1 MPITPS
7 FDPLL
12 NLSGFDGDSVEAL
25 RALHSYLTTRLPRC
39 SLTLIQVTGFAPGQ
53 CRLAGQIDANGF
65 ERFANIDPLG
75 EHSRGKVFGDALTSA
90 LLSNAEATTV
100 HVKGHLAGSPFAR
113 ALANPAALLGIP
125 IANAGA
131 VRHWFVFGSAAAD
144 RFDALDHDAFLIEA
158 NLAANLIIRPLVT
171 RALRT
176 ETARQREAIEGLA
189 DVQRMLLPDNP
200 VIGGLD
206 YAVHWQPAE
215 TAAGDYYDLMPLTQR
230 APADF
235 QHDGSDI
242 WALMLADVSGHGAAA
257 AMEAVQFDAI
267 LRTYQGD
274 EESGPAGALTYANRY
289 FFSRRQRQHFL
300 TAFAVLY
307 RPDLR
312 RAVYV
317 NAGHPPLLRRR
328 GESVTSFGAGTQIP
342 LGILRNHVW
351 ENEQFDVETGD
362 VLVLY
367 TDGVIEARDFEQ
379 RPFGNERLVELVRNG
394 PPDAS
399 ALLAMLRDELIAH
412 QGSALGVDD
421 QTLIVL
427 HIVH

>member
-1 MPITPS
+1 MPTTPS

-12 NLSGFDGDSVEAL
+12 NLSGFDGNSAEAL
-25 RALHSYLTTRLPRC
+25 RALHSYLATRLAHC
-39 SLTLIQVTGFAPGQ
+39 SLTLVQVTGFAPGQ
-53 CRLAGQIDANGF
+53 CRLAGQIDANGC
-65 ERFANIDPLG
+65 ERVANIDPLG
-75 EHSRGKVFGDALTSA
+75 EHSRGKVFGDALTTA
-90 LLSNAEATTV
+90 LLSHAEATTV
-100 HVKGHLAGSPFAR
+100 RVKGPLASSPFAR
-113 ALANPAALLGIP
+113 ALANPAAILGIP

-131 VRHWFVFGSAAAD
+131 VRHWFVLGSAVAD

-176 ETARQREAIEGLA
+176 ETTRQRQAIEGLA
-189 DVQRMLLPDNP
+189 DVQRMLLPDSP

-206 YAVHWQPAE
+206 YAVHWQPAD
-215 TAAGDYYDLMPLTQR
+215 TAAGDYYDLVPLTQR

-235 QHDGSDI
+235 LNEGSDI

-267 LRTYQGD
+267 LRTYKAD
-274 EESGPAGALTYANRY
+274 EESGPAGALTYANRH

-300 TAFAVLY
+300 TVFALLY

-317 NAGHPPLLRRR
+317 NAGHPPLLHRR
-328 GESVTSFGAGTQIP
+328 GDSVIAFDAGTQIP
-342 LGILRNHVW
+342 LGILRDHVW
-351 ENEQFDVETGD
+351 QNEQFDVESGD

-367 TDGVIEARDFEQ
+367 TDGVIEARDVEQ
-379 RPFGNERLVELVRNG
+379 RPFGSERLVELVRNG
-394 PPDAS
+394 PHDAN
-399 ALLAMLRDELIAH
+399 ALLGLLRDELIAH

-427 HIVH
+427 RIAH